1 MDPITL
7 VPLALS
13 FIMPYAKKLAGKLA
27 EKSLEALPDVV
38 GKIWDTV
45 KGKMEERPDTSTL
58 PADLVATPDKPSVQG
73 AFEYQLTKL
82 LENDA
87 AFAQQLEKLVNQAQA
102 QVTTTYSAHV
112 EGGGASAQGTGAKAV
127 GAGGIMIEGGI
138 SGSNNIVGN
147 GNTDH
152 TDEKKKK

>member
-45 KGKMEERPDTSTL
+45 KGKMEERPDTSAL
-58 PADLVATPDKPSVQG
+58 PADLVAAPDKPSVQG

>member
-45 KGKMEERPDTSTL
+45 KGKMEERPDTSAL

-73 AFEYQLTKL
+73 A
-82 LENDA
+82 
-87 AFAQQLEKLVNQAQA
+87 
-102 QVTTTYSAHV
+102 
-112 EGGGASAQGTGAKAV
+112 
-127 GAGGIMIEGGI
+127 
-138 SGSNNIVGN
+138 SNTN
-147 GNTDH
+147 
-152 TDEKKKK
+152 

>member
-1 MDPITL
+1 M
-7 VPLALS
+7 
-13 FIMPYAKKLAGKLA
+13 
-27 EKSLEALPDVV
+27 
-38 GKIWDTV
+38 
-45 KGKMEERPDTSTL
+45 
-58 PADLVATPDKPSVQG
+58 
-73 AFEYQLTKL
+73 TKL